1 MSSTFLTVASC
12 NNNDYGG
19 GGVTKQQQQKRL
31 RANSANPC
39 PLWKMNFF
47 WYFSVTFWVE

>member
-39 PLWKMNFF
+39 PL
-47 WYFSVTFWVE
+47 